1 MAMVEYDKEVVWLC
15 GLVIK
20 LEVSQNQVELHC
32 DNQSDIHL
40 AKNQAFDVRTKH
52 IDVRYHKIREII
64 NDGLVSLVKI
74 YIDDN
79 AADIFTR
86 PMTLKKF
93 RHCLGFIGVSH
104 CQVIKSV
111 AHEGQWSCL

>member
-1 MAMVEYDKEVVWLC
+1 M
-15 GLVIK
+15 
-20 LEVSQNQVELHC
+20 
-32 DNQSDIHL
+32 
-40 AKNQAFDVRTKH
+40 
-52 IDVRYHKIREII
+52 RYHKIREII

-86 PMTLKKF
+86 PVTLKKF

-104 CQVIKSV
+104 C
-111 AHEGQWSCL
+111 